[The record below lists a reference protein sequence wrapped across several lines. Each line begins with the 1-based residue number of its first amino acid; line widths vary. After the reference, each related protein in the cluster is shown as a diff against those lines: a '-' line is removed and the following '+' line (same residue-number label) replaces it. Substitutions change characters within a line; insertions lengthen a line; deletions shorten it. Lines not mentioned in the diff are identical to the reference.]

1 MILQLSN
8 DTSRSPIPIDPELLK
23 QMNMCLPPNIDA
35 SGGGSN
41 PDLLSRGGIGSVQGS
56 GLARSR
62 DPSPCRKSSKHS
74 NSECEKAVEIN
85 ADMVQFTQVR
95 QFIMSPKNIQKT
107 LKN

>member
-41 PDLLSRGGIGSVQGS
+41 PDLLSRGGIASVQS
-56 GLARSR
+56 SVARSR
-62 DPSPCRKSSKHS
+62 DPSPGKKSSRHS
-74 NSECEKAVEIN
+74 NSECEKLVEIN

-95 QFIMSPKNIQKT
+95 QFIMSPKNI
-107 LKN
+107 